1 LRLGVFGGTF
11 DPPHYGHLAAG
22 QEVRHRL
29 ALEQV
34 LLVPARQNPLK
45 AAIPGASAEQR
56 VRMLELAVADDSGFA
71 VSRADLDRPAP
82 SYTVDL
88 LAHLERG
95 HPGAEL
101 LFLVGAD
108 ALRDL
113 PAWREPDEIVRR
125 WRLVTFPRAGA
136 PPPSLAELEARLPA
150 VRNRVILC
158 DVPGVAITSRDV
170 RARVAAGAPIRYL
183 VPESVRAHVE
193 REGLYRPSLSGAGGP
208 GA

>member
-1 LRLGVFGGTF
+1 LKLGVFGGTF

-29 ALEQV
+29 GLERV
-34 LLVPARQNPLK
+34 LLVPARRNPLK
-45 AAIPGASAEQR
+45 AAIPGASAEER
-56 VRMLELAVADDSGFA
+56 VRMLELAVADDPGFA

-88 LAHLERG
+88 LAQLEREN
-95 HPGAEL
+95 PGAEL

-113 PAWREPDEIVRR
+113 PAWRAPDELLRR
-125 WRLVTFPRAGA
+125 WLLVTFPRAGS
-136 PPPSLAELEARLPA
+136 PSPSLTELEARLPA
-150 VRNRVILC
+150 IRERVIVC
-158 DVPGVAITSRDV
+158 DVPGVAISSRDL

-183 VPESVRAHVE
+183 VPEAVRAYVE
-193 REGLYRPSLSGAGGP
+193 REGLYRPPRSAGAGP